1 MSNSLS
7 VPALNVSQAVIW
19 YLKISIKDMDDEA
32 SPNSF
37 TSEGGKWMIKSNVW
51 GALLTVILT
60 VAAMLIKSFDNQEG
74 TE

>member
-1 MSNSLS
+1 
-7 VPALNVSQAVIW
+7 
-19 YLKISIKDMDDEA
+19 MDDEA